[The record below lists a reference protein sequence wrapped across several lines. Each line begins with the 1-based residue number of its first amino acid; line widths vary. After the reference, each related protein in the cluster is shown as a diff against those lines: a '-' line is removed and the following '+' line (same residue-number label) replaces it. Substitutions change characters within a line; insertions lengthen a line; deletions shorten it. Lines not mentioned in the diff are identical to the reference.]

1 MINTLSHSVIMFN
14 QLKTN
19 KKNPNE
25 IETSNLRILLDQAKL
40 ILLHIIYYSLCM
52 KNKLQY
58 FFLKILTFSAISYY
72 IIHVLGWIF
81 FFRILKDFLDEFHRV
96 LTTKLAV
103 AKQSTDEI
111 ETNLDRLATEL
122 GKLENSRKEVT
133 KKSD

>member
-1 MINTLSHSVIMFN
+1 MN
-14 QLKTN
+14 
-19 KKNPNE
+19 
-25 IETSNLRILLDQAKL
+25 
-40 ILLHIIYYSLCM
+40 
-52 KNKLQY
+52 
-58 FFLKILTFSAISYY
+58 
-72 IIHVLGWIF
+72 F

>member
-1 MINTLSHSVIMFN
+1 M
-14 QLKTN
+14 
-19 KKNPNE
+19 
-25 IETSNLRILLDQAKL
+25 
-40 ILLHIIYYSLCM
+40 
-52 KNKLQY
+52 
-58 FFLKILTFSAISYY
+58 
-72 IIHVLGWIF
+72 IF
-81 FFRILKDFLDEFHRV
+81 FFRILDEFHRV